1 MEGQGLYRYKKTN
14 DVYDGLWAGGLKQG
28 AGAYEFGEDKV
39 SPSHGANAND
49 HDICVVLLV

>member
-39 SPSHGANAND
+39 SPSHGASAND